1 MTVRNGAYCA
11 ELARLGEL
19 LEGFDRALTTIVQA
33 ELKSADLSGHTK
45 IAAII
50 QESIRGSISEGIWE
64 GRKRDITSGRL
75 FEQYGPKERVLAA

>member
-33 ELKSADLSGHTK
+33 ELKSADL
-45 IAAII
+45 A
-50 QESIRGSISEGIWE
+50 EGSI
-64 GRKRDITSGRL
+64 
-75 FEQYGPKERVLAA
+75 LAIKGLEIS